1 MTLHTIFII
10 TEHLS
15 LFIFYNKRKLNIMNN
30 NENNDLI
37 IYGIDLGS
45 YKYVVSIYEKH
56 GNNTRVKVLDNC
68 FSEKSTLY

>member
-1 MTLHTIFII
+1 
-10 TEHLS
+10 
-15 LFIFYNKRKLNIMNN
+15 MNN